1 MNISRTTVTEIYA
14 KARYKISECLVK
26 GKQLSI
32 KGGNYQIC
40 HGQTA
45 CAGQPCK
52 SEKILSEKESTFTK
66 LPFWEHL
73 SGQERALTEIGS
85 SHRAYEKGV
94 YIFDY
99 SDSCMGMVYIQ
110 KGAIRVY
117 ITSEE
122 GREVTLF
129 HISEGDCCVF
139 SSACVI
145 GGITLEVQMVAES
158 EVELLAIHAG
168 TVAKLME
175 SNIRFKCFAYELS
188 ANRYSTVVW
197 VMQQILFAHFDE
209 RMARLLLSQYEKTG
223 NNTIRLTQEAMAR
236 EVNSAREVVARM
248 LRKFESDGLIELK
261 RGIVILKN
269 IELLKNIVE

>member
-1 MNISRTTVTEIYA
+1 M
-14 KARYKISECLVK
+14 KAQSDFEK
-26 GKQLSI
+26 LSFW
-32 KGGNYQIC
+32 N
-40 HGQTA
+40 T
-45 CAGQPCK
+45 
-52 SEKILSEKESTFTK
+52 LSEKEREVAK
-66 LPFWEHL
+66 
-73 SGQERALTEIGS
+73 GGLTQ
-85 SHRAYEKGV
+85 RTYEKGT
-94 YIFDY
+94 YILGF
-99 SDSCMGMVYIQ
+99 SDACLGMVYIR
-110 KGAIRVY
+110 KGSIRVF

-145 GGITLEVQMVAES
+145 GGVTLDVQMVAES

-175 SNIRFKCFAYELS
+175 SNIHFKCFIYEL
-188 ANRYSTVVW
+188 AAKRYSTVVW

-209 RMARLLLSQYEKTG
+209 RMARFLLSRYEKTG
-223 NNTIRLTQEAMAR
+223 DSTIRMTQEAMAQ

-248 LRKFESDGLIELK
+248 LRQFESDGLIELN

-269 IELLKNIVE
+269 IELLKNIAE

>member
-1 MNISRTTVTEIYA
+1 M
-14 KARYKISECLVK
+14 KAQSDFEK
-26 GKQLSI
+26 LSFW
-32 KGGNYQIC
+32 N
-40 HGQTA
+40 T
-45 CAGQPCK
+45 
-52 SEKILSEKESTFTK
+52 LSEKEREVAK
-66 LPFWEHL
+66 
-73 SGQERALTEIGS
+73 GGLTQ
-85 SHRAYEKGV
+85 RTYEKGT
-94 YIFDY
+94 YILGF
-99 SDSCMGMVYIQ
+99 SDACLGMVYIR
-110 KGAIRVY
+110 KGSIRVF

-145 GGITLEVQMVAES
+145 GGVTLDVQMVAES

-175 SNIRFKCFAYELS
+175 SNIHFKCFIYEL
-188 ANRYSTVVW
+188 AAKRYSTVVW

-209 RMARLLLSQYEKTG
+209 RMARFLLSRYEKTG
-223 NNTIRLTQEAMAR
+223 DSTIRMTQEAMAQ

-248 LRKFESDGLIELK
+248 LRQFESEGLIELN

-269 IELLKNIVE
+269 IELLKNIAE